1 MDVAAAEIRQCSYDP
16 FVDDPAVI
24 DGKLQ
29 VINELLPQKQKELE
43 QFYKH
48 VDTKNQQMQSL
59 GVDLAALR
67 QQVVEAEKVKLRLM
81 SEIKQLQKCDEIH
94 IQIDV
99 LQSSADGVR
108 QLKMRYNR
116 LLR

>member
-1 MDVAAAEIRQCSYDP
+1 
-16 FVDDPAVI
+16 
-24 DGKLQ
+24 
-29 VINELLPQKQKELE
+29 
-43 QFYKH
+43 
-48 VDTKNQQMQSL
+48 
-59 GVDLAALR
+59 
-67 QQVVEAEKVKLRLM
+67 M

-94 IQIDV
+94 IHIDV